1 MVEINVKD
9 KIIEA
14 SKLLDELDKYDDS
27 LSNMLSNV
35 DSKICDLM
43 HLIENNV
50 LRTNQ
55 CYRVI
60 RELHKL
66 RLERRKIKND
76 MDLIQVFKF
85 EKNKLLN
92 IENRKFLL
100 SAIGKENKRHQNAKY
115 INRIYTEEEIKE
127 LIGV

>member
-9 KIIEA
+9 KIIEV

-27 LSNMLSNV
+27 LSNLLSNV

-100 SAIGKENKRHQNAKY
+100 SAIGKENKRHKNAKY
-115 INRIYTEEEIKE
+115 INRVYTEEEIKK

>member
-1 MVEINVKD
+1 MVKINVKD
-9 KIIEA
+9 KIIEV
-14 SKLLDELDKYDDS
+14 SKLLDELDKYDDN

-115 INRIYTEEEIKE
+115 INRVYTEEEIKK

>member
-1 MVEINVKD
+1 MIEINVKD
-9 KIIEA
+9 KIIEV

-27 LSNMLSNV
+27 LSNLLSNV

-76 MDLIQVFKF
+76 MDLIQVLKF

-115 INRIYTEEEIKE
+115 INRVYTEEEIKK

>member
-1 MVEINVKD
+1 MIKINVKD
-9 KIIEA
+9 KIIEV

-27 LSNMLSNV
+27 LSNLLSNV

-115 INRIYTEEEIKE
+115 INRVYTEEEIKK

>member
-1 MVEINVKD
+1 MIEINVKD
-9 KIIEA
+9 KIIEV

-27 LSNMLSNV
+27 LSNLLSNV

-115 INRIYTEEEIKE
+115 INRVYTEEEIKK